1 VHWESGTKRGLVSD
15 SLIWELNSQGI
26 YSVQSLYATI
36 SFGGVK
42 HIYTPV
48 MWKLKVPSHIHIF
61 LWLLANNKLITRD
74 NVAKRKEVND
84 KTCS

>member
-1 VHWESGTKRGLVSD
+1 MGAPGERYQTGPYSTVSD

-61 LWLLANNKLITRD
+61 YG
-74 NVAKRKEVND
+74 
-84 KTCS
+84 C